1 MGRLN
6 HRAVDNGDVEINPS
20 GYPFEYISES
30 VPDTGITLIK
40 SIGDNDIEPILEFL
54 HSDHDDDILDVGLQ
68 IPQY

>member
-40 SIGDNDIEPILEFL
+40 SIVDNEIEPILEFF
-54 HSDHDDDILDVGLQ
+54 HSDHDDDLLDIYLQ
-68 IPQY
+68 MFQD